1 MENGIFVIHYHG
13 PIWKII
19 RCDITC
25 DITNDDKL
33 ENNVSQIE
41 NASENRI
48 VNRLDLALL
57 YGHNNH
63 ENKFEEYSNDETID
77 KNNVINPNHNI
88 DANIYGFIYVYHL
101 QEEI

>member
-1 MENGIFVIHYHG
+1 M
-13 PIWKII
+13 
-19 RCDITC
+19 
-25 DITNDDKL
+25 
-33 ENNVSQIE
+33 ENNVAQIE

-77 KNNVINPNHNI
+77 KNNVINQNHNI
-88 DANIYGFIYVYHL
+88 DANIYGFVYIYMYAYIIYKNKL
-101 QEEI
+101 KKILSNKKI